1 MMGRTRKS
9 YDNEYKA
16 RVVLESLQK
25 TVTQERILAKYGIS
39 ASMLNRWRKQFLAN
53 AHVAFEQATS
63 QKKTSEKDSPEYLKK
78 IIGDITVENEILK
91 KALSV
96 WD

>member
-1 MMGRTRKS
+1 MGQKRKH
-9 YDNEYKA
+9 YDNEYKT
-16 RVVLESLQK
+16 RIVLESLQK
-25 TVTQERILAKYGIS
+25 TVTQERVLAKYGIS

-53 AHVAFEQATS
+53 AHTAFEQPKT
-63 QKKTSEKDSPEYLKK
+63 KKKVAEKESPEYLKK

>member
-1 MMGRTRKS
+1 MGQKRKN
-9 YDNEYKA
+9 YDNEFKS
-16 RVVLESLQK
+16 RVVLDSLQK
-25 TVTQERILAKYGIS
+25 TITQEKVMAKYGII
-39 ASMLNRWRKQFLAN
+39 ASVLHRWRKQFLDN
-53 AHVAFEQATS
+53 AHKVFDHQAVKPK
-63 QKKTSEKDSPEYLKK
+63 QKESDSPDYLKK

>member
-1 MMGRTRKS
+1 MGRTRKH

-16 RVVLESLQK
+16 RIVLESLQK
-25 TVTQERILAKYGIS
+25 TITQERILAKYGIS

-53 AHVAFEQATS
+53 AHTAFDQPKS
-63 QKKTSEKDSPEYLKK
+63 KKRADEKDSPEYLKK

>member
-1 MMGRTRKS
+1 MGRKRKS

-16 RVVLESLQK
+16 RIVLESLQK

-39 ASMLNRWRKQFLAN
+39 ASMLNRWRKQFLSN
-53 AHVAFEQATS
+53 AHTAFEQPKT
-63 QKKTSEKDSPEYLKK
+63 KKKVDEKNSPEYLKK

-91 KALSV
+91 KALRV

>member
-1 MMGRTRKS
+1 MGKMRKN
-9 YDNEYKA
+9 YDNEFKS

-25 TVTQERILAKYGIS
+25 TVSQEKVMARYGIS
-39 ASMLNRWRKQFLAN
+39 ASVLHRWRKQFLDN
-53 AHVAFEQATS
+53 AHKVFDQAAIKPKQRES
-63 QKKTSEKDSPEYLKK
+63 DSPDYLKK

>member
-1 MMGRTRKS
+1 MSSKRKS
-9 YDNEYKA
+9 YDGDFKA

-25 TVTQERILAKYGIS
+25 TVTQERILVKYGIS

-53 AHVAFEQATS
+53 APAVFDLQVNT
-63 QKKTSEKDSPEYLKK
+63 KKVEEKDSPEYLKK

>member
-1 MMGRTRKS
+1 MGQIRKN
-9 YDNEYKA
+9 YDNEFKA

-25 TVTQERILAKYGIS
+25 TVTQEKVMARYGIS
-39 ASMLNRWRKQFLAN
+39 ASVLHRWRKQFLDN
-53 AHVAFEQATS
+53 ASKVFDVQPVK
-63 QKKTSEKDSPEYLKK
+63 QKSRESDSPDYLKK

>member
-1 MMGRTRKS
+1 MGLKRKS

-25 TVTQERILAKYGIS
+25 TVTQERVLAKYGIS
-39 ASMLNRWRKQFLAN
+39 SSMLNRWRKQFLAN
-53 AHVAFEQATS
+53 AHTAFEQPKA
-63 QKKTSEKDSPEYLKK
+63 KKKVDEKESPEYLKK

>member
-1 MMGRTRKS
+1 MGQMRKN
-9 YDNEYKA
+9 YDNEFKA

-25 TVTQERILAKYGIS
+25 TVTQENVLVRYGIS
-39 ASMLNRWRKQFLAN
+39 ASVLHRWRKQFLDN
-53 AHVAFEQATS
+53 AHKVFD
-63 QKKTSEKDSPEYLKK
+63 QKKVKSKESDSPEYLKK

>member
-1 MMGRTRKS
+1 MGKSRKN
-9 YDNEYKA
+9 YDNEFKTK
-16 RVVLESLQK
+16 VVLESLQK
-25 TVTQERILAKYGIS
+25 TTTQERILAKYGIS
-39 ASMLNRWRKQFLAN
+39 SSMLNRWRTKFLTN
-53 AHVAFEQATS
+53 AHTAFEV
-63 QKKTSEKDSPEYLKK
+63 QKPKKEDKSESPEYLKK

>member
-1 MMGRTRKS
+1 MGKSRKH
-9 YDNEYKA
+9 YDNEFKA

-25 TVTQERILAKYGIS
+25 TITQERVLAKHGIS
-39 ASMLNRWRKQFLAN
+39 ASMLTRWRKQFLSN
-53 AHVAFEQATS
+53 AHIVFDQPKS
-63 QKKTSEKDSPEYLKK
+63 KKKTDKSESPEYLKK

>member
-1 MMGRTRKS
+1 MAETRKH
-9 YDNEYKA
+9 YDNDFKV

-25 TVTQERILAKYGIS
+25 NIPQEKILIKYGINS
-39 ASMLNRWRKQFLAN
+39 SILHRWRKQFMNNVHTVFDKPAKK
-53 AHVAFEQATS
+53 
-63 QKKTSEKDSPEYLKK
+63 QKDKQSNSPEYLKK